1 MSVKRSACLS
11 STRRESRYPAYGPVS
26 DVANTVT
33 NVLKR
38 VNFMTQRREVSQN
51 VVYYVANRRLSR

>member
-1 MSVKRSACLS
+1 MSEKRSTCLS
-11 STRRESRYPAYGPVS
+11 STRSESRYPAYGPVR

-51 VVYYVANRRLSR
+51 VVYYVSNRRLSR